1 MRVSYYIRLLLHS
14 CFRNNSNARL
24 TMNYPIHF
32 GLEKAG
38 LPLILTTEDPKNLC
52 FLIDTG
58 STNDVIFDFVYEH
71 FEDYFTLS
79 AESQNVMGIDG
90 SLKPTII
97 ANADLQFEDLRY
109 KAPFVILEA
118 NDAINQVQAETSIQI
133 HGVLGIPFLME
144 NKCLLDFDNL
154 IIKKSVT

>member
-1 MRVSYYIRLLLHS
+1 MK
-14 CFRNNSNARL
+14 
-24 TMNYPIHF
+24 YPIYY

-38 LPLILTTEDPKNLC
+38 LPLILTTENPKNLC

-71 FEDYFTLS
+71 FKDYFTQT
-79 AESQNVMGIDG
+79 AESKNVMGIDG

-97 ANADLQFEDLRY
+97 VNADLQFDDLKY
-109 KAPFVILEA
+109 EAPFVVLEA
-118 NDAINQVQAETSIQI
+118 NDAIIQVQAETGIQI

-144 NKCLLDFDNL
+144 NKCLIDFDNL
-154 IIKKSVT
+154 IIKNSVT

>member
-1 MRVSYYIRLLLHS
+1 ME
-14 CFRNNSNARL
+14 
-24 TMNYPIHF
+24 YPIHF

-38 LPLILTTEDPKNLC
+38 LPLILTTDNPKNLC

-58 STNDVIFDFVYEH
+58 STNDVIFDFVYQH
-71 FEDYFTLS
+71 FKDYFTLTT
-79 AESQNVMGIDG
+79 ESKDIMGIDG

-97 ANADLQFEDLRY
+97 VNSDLQFDDLRY
-109 KAPFVILEA
+109 KAPFVVLEA
-118 NDAINQVQAETSIQI
+118 NDAINQVQAETGIQI

-154 IIKKSVT
+154 IIKNSVT